1 MKILGID
8 ICKGSCVAYLLDTDL
23 IADGEPRQLLYK
35 AEFHYCKADLT
46 GLKKII
52 DLAPDV
58 AVLEPT
64 GVNYSRLWCTYLVR
78 QGIPVALVAHN
89 KLARHRESLDMPD
102 KSDESDSFALAYYYK
117 DFGGQPR
124 RFVQERDQQIALI
137 RQKVLR
143 LCHLARVQS
152 PIINRIRQDLAWQ
165 FPEVAMSKSKV
176 LFEWLAGEIESKR
189 HELLL
194 STSCGLGIEE
204 SVKLH
209 ANRLTDLWK
218 EERSIE
224 AELCGLMSAAR
235 FDKYHEVFTRW
246 GFGARTKAIILSQI
260 FPIENFLTDDNRPI
274 VSHGKSRRNK
284 DKRIKRH
291 ISLRRFT
298 KALGCAP
305 SEKSS
310 GDKKSASIVGG
321 SDLCRRAMWLWSFT
335 RIEVRKNRVQND
347 IGETLGN
354 KLDEMKHAG
363 RSIKLARMH
372 IVCKAVKMLFY
383 ELVTS
388 LTTTDI
394 PKQ

>member
-8 ICKGSCVAYLLDTDL
+8 ICKGSCVAYLLDTD
-23 IADGEPRQLLYK
+23 IVTAVEPRQLLYK
-35 AEFHYCKADLT
+35 AEFHYCKANVL
-46 GLKKII
+46 GLKQML
-52 DLAPDV
+52 DLNPDV

-64 GVNYSRLWCTYLVR
+64 GVNYSRLWSTYLAR
-78 QGIPVALVAHN
+78 KGIPVALVAHN
-89 KLARHRESLDMPD
+89 KLARYRESLDMPD

-117 DFGGQPR
+117 DFGEQPR
-124 RFVQERDQQIALI
+124 RFVQQRDPELALI

-143 LCHLARVQS
+143 LCHLARCQN
-152 PIINRIRQDLAWQ
+152 PIINRVRQDLAWQ
-165 FPEVAMSKSKV
+165 FPEVAMSKSKI
-176 LFEWLAGEIESKR
+176 LFEWLAEDVESKKFD
-189 HELLL
+189 LLF

-204 SVKLH
+204 NVRLH
-209 ANRLTDLWK
+209 AKRLTSIWK

-224 AELCGLMSAAR
+224 AELCGLMTAAR
-235 FDKYHEVFTRW
+235 FDKYREVFARW
-246 GFGARTKAIILSQI
+246 GFGERTQAIILSQI
-260 FPIENFLTDDNRPI
+260 FPIENFLTDENKPI

-321 SDLCRRAMWLWSFT
+321 SDLCRRAIWLWSFT

-354 KLDEMKHAG
+354 KLDEMKQAG

-383 ELVTS
+383 ELVDKS
-388 LTTTDI
+388 VTTET
-394 PKQ
+394 